1 MDKALVTLLAV
12 FIVFI
17 AVATVGM
24 GLAVANNGNV
34 DYKIISPCEGIQCV
48 VTHNGVECWREES

>member
-17 AVATVGM
+17 AVATVGL
-24 GLAVANNGNV
+24 GVVASRGS
-34 DYKIISPCEGIQCV
+34 DTCCCTS
-48 VTHNGVECWREES
+48 EE